1 MPTTIE
7 APVESPV
14 ELPDLEEPG
23 GFPMPRPEDFE
34 DIRDNAEIH
43 GPWIV
48 ILYNCECHTFEEV
61 EYILQKATGC
71 ALEKAEAI
79 AWEVHNKG
87 RSICYSGEYE
97 ECQKVVTIIASI
109 RLQVEMDRA

>member
-1 MPTTIE
+1 MPTILE
-7 APVESPV
+7 PPVKDPL
-14 ELPDLEEPG
+14 ELDSPDLLDL
-23 GFPMPRPEDFE
+23 PRLEDFV
-34 DIRDNAEIH
+34 DIRDGADIQ

-48 ILYNCECHTFEEV
+48 ILYNCECHTFDEV

-71 ALEKAEAI
+71 SLEKAEAI
-79 AWEVHNKG
+79 AMEVHTKG

-97 ECQKVVTIIASI
+97 ECHRVTQVIASI